1 MKYIST
7 IILIEYL
14 FVQMIKKRLVREIA
28 KERVSILIATA
39 LLEIREGNDK
49 LADDYARLAKIIAM
63 RLRLRLP
70 YEIRGSFTAKG
81 ASNSFLRAKMQE

>member
-1 MKYIST
+1 
-7 IILIEYL
+7 
-14 FVQMIKKRLVREIA
+14 MIKKRLVREIA

-70 YEIRGSFTAKG
+70 YEIRQLTAKS
-81 ASNSFLRAKMQE
+81 ANNSFLRAKMQE